1 MVADALKSLKVVI
14 IEDEEPHFE
23 LMRRALHKEMPHIS
37 IHHFDEARTCLEN
50 LETVRPDIII
60 VDYLMPGM
68 NGIEFIAALH
78 SASADVPVIMI
89 TGQGDENIA
98 VCAMKMGASDYLVKS
113 TDFFTLL
120 PSIVERVVRERRLKE
135 SLNETERRFKDLAEC
150 ISDWIWELDAEGKY
164 TYSNPIVEKILG
176 YRPDEVRGMHFYDFF
191 AKKEKEAQRG
201 ALFKLMMA
209 GQPINNF
216 TNYCNHKDG
225 QEIILETSGV
235 PILDNAGNLVG
246 YRGIDRDI
254 TRRKRAQ
261 EALRESEERFRN
273 IYEESP
279 IGIEIFDREGFLI
292 DANKACLDIFG
303 VPDLSV
309 PKVNLFEDA
318 NIPEDVIKK
327 LLDGESV
334 RIETRFDFNSVRN
347 RKLYETTRSGTI
359 QTDIVITPMGDNG
372 TTTGYLVQV
381 QDITDRKRA
390 EQALRLSHRFLEIG
404 NKNIEMAVLLREF
417 VAEIKHFTG
426 CSAAGIRIL
435 DDDRAVPYLAYDGF
449 SRLFY
454 ETDNPAAMS
463 NEQCMWISVITEK
476 LNGNL
481 PFYTPGG
488 SFYMNAAT
496 QCLAS
501 VPEQQHSKMHSMCKQ
516 FGYESAALLPIRIGD
531 HIIGL
536 IHIADFQTD
545 MVPLETLEVLEA
557 AAMEL
562 GTAIN
567 RVRTREA
574 LRQARDELEIRVRER
589 TMELARA
596 NEKLQD
602 EIDERKK
609 IEDALRK
616 SSEDLKLFA
625 YSIMHDLKSPAVG
638 IYGLSRL
645 LQKQYG
651 ELVDDRGKSYC
662 NQIAKASEHVAALVE
677 KINVFIS
684 SKESPL
690 EIEKINVNK
699 LLQMIKDEFSA
710 RCRVR
715 GINWIEP
722 EPSVEIYADQLALL
736 RVIRN
741 FVDNA
746 LKYGGENLSEIKI
759 GYEESEQFHILSV
772 SDDGVGIKSEDRERI
787 FGLFQRNVSSRE
799 VEGTGLGL
807 NIVREIA
814 ERHGGRIWV
823 EPGPRRGTTFF
834 VSISKELAA
843 LGTAG
848 G

>member
-1 MVADALKSLKVVI
+1 MIDAPQSLKIVI
-14 IEDEEPHFE
+14 IEDEEPHFQ
-23 LMRRALHKEMPHIS
+23 LMRRALHKEMPHVS
-37 IHHFDEARTCLEN
+37 ILHFDEARSCLEN

-78 SASADVPVIMI
+78 SASAEIPVIMI

-120 PSIVERVVRERRLKE
+120 PSIVDRVVRERRLKE
-135 SLNETERRFKDLAEC
+135 SLSETERRFKDLAEC
-150 ISDWIWELDAEGKY
+150 ISDWIWELDSEGRY
-164 TYSNPIVEKILG
+164 IYSNPMVEKILG
-176 YRPDEVRGMHFYDFF
+176 YRPDEVLGMHFYDFF
-191 AKKEKEAQRG
+191 SEKEKEAQRA

-209 GQPINNF
+209 GKPIANC
-216 TNYCNHKDG
+216 TNYFIHKDG
-225 QEIILETSGV
+225 QEIVLERSGA
-235 PILDNAGNLVG
+235 PILDKASRLVG

-254 TRRKRAQ
+254 TRRKRTQ

-279 IGIEIFDREGFLI
+279 IGIEIFDRDGFLV

-303 VPDLSV
+303 VPDLTV

-318 NIPEDVIKK
+318 NIPEEVVQK

-334 RIETRFDFNSVRN
+334 RVETRFDFNSVHN
-347 RKLYETTRSGTI
+347 RKLYETTRTGAI
-359 QTDIVITPMGDNG
+359 QTDVVITPMGDNG
-372 TTTGYLVQV
+372 RPGGYLVQV

-390 EQALRLSHRFLEIG
+390 EEALRLSHRFLEIG
-404 NKNIEMAVLLREF
+404 NKNTEMGLLLREF

-426 CSAAGIRIL
+426 CAAAGIRLFDEDSAI
-435 DDDRAVPYLAYDGF
+435 PYQAYDGF
-449 SRLFY
+449 SRSFY
-454 ETDNPAAMS
+454 EMENPLAI
-463 NEQCMWISVITEK
+463 NTEQCRWTHVITEK
-476 LNGNL
+476 GDRNL
-481 PFYTPGG
+481 PFYTPAG
-488 SFYMNAAT
+488 SFYINAAT
-496 QCLAS
+496 RFPAAA
-501 VPEQQHSKMHSMCKQ
+501 PEEQQGPMRSMCKQ

-531 HIIGL
+531 RILGL
-536 IHIADFQTD
+536 VHIADPCEN
-545 MVPLETLEVLEA
+545 MVPLEMLEVLEA

-574 LRQARDELEIRVRER
+574 LRQARDELEIRVQER
-589 TMELARA
+589 TMELGQA
-596 NEKLQD
+596 NEKLQE
-602 EIDERKK
+602 EIEERKK
-609 IEDALRK
+609 IEEALRK
-616 SSEDLKLFA
+616 SSENLKLFA

-638 IYGLSRL
+638 IYGLSKL

-651 ELVDDRGKSYC
+651 DLVDERGKSYC
-662 NQIAKASEHVAALVE
+662 NQITKASEHVAALVE

-684 SKESPL
+684 SKEAPL
-690 EIEKINVNK
+690 EIEKVNVKK

-710 RCRVR
+710 RFSVR
-715 GINWIEP
+715 GISWVEP
-722 EPSVEIYADQLALL
+722 ERSIEIHADQLGLL
-736 RVIRN
+736 RVVRN

-746 LKYGGENLSEIKI
+746 LKYGGEPLSEIKI
-759 GYEESEQFHILSV
+759 GYKESERFHILSV
-772 SDDGVGIKSEDRERI
+772 SDDGVGIKSEDREKI
-787 FGLFQRNVSSRE
+787 FGLFQRNATLKG

-823 EPGPRRGTTFF
+823 ESGPERGTTFF
-834 VSISKELAA
+834 ISISRGLTA
-843 LGTAG
+843 LGTASG
-848 G
+848 